1 MFDPDTMSAFRNG
14 DEKAFKHVFELFHK
28 RLCIFASG
36 IVDAEA
42 ADDIVQETFVK
53 LWERKENFD
62 NIGAIK
68 AFLYLTIK
76 NTCINVYKHQQ
87 VVNKHLETLTEHL
100 DETNVSHRI
109 IEAEVANEVHQ
120 MIQKLPL
127 GYRQVIYLSYF
138 QEKSNQEVADLL
150 HVSINTVKTQKVR
163 GMKILRAFFKRSLCL
178 FLFLLVK

>member
-1 MFDPDTMSAFRNG
+1 MFDPGTLSAFRNG
-14 DEKAFKHVFELFHK
+14 DEKAFKDIFGLFHK

-36 IVDAEA
+36 IADAEA
-42 ADDIVQETFVK
+42 ADDIVQDAFIK

-62 NIGAIK
+62 NIESIK

-87 VVNKHLETLTEHL
+87 VVNKHLETIIEGI
-100 DETNVSHRI
+100 DEINVSHRI
-109 IEAEVANEVHQ
+109 IEAEVAYEVQQ
-120 MIQKLPL
+120 MVQKLPL

-150 HVSINTVKTQKVR
+150 HVSINTVKTQKAR
-163 GMKILRAFFKRSLCL
+163 GMKILRAIFKRSLYV
-178 FLFLLVK
+178 FLLLLVK